1 MEPKNSAPYLNL
13 KSFLSLVDISSIQT
27 GEFKPVKV
35 IKESVGEGAEQNEVL
50 IFVTDEPE
58 FIDFLKSEG
67 ISGRMRSTQ
76 SQRVRDEKAR

>member
-1 MEPKNSAPYLNL
+1 MESKSLKKN
-13 KSFLSLVDISSIQT
+13 LSLKRLFQVIDVAEMQT
-27 GEFKPVKV
+27 GKFNPVKV
-35 IKESVGEGAEQNEVL
+35 TKENDVL

-76 SQRVRDEKAR
+76 SQRVRDEQGKI

>member
-1 MEPKNSAPYLNL
+1 MEQKSSGENLNL
-13 KSFLSLVDISSIQT
+13 KKFLSLIDISSIQA
-27 GEFKPVKV
+27 GDFNPVKV
-35 IKESVGEGAEQNEVL
+35 IKENDGL

-76 SQRVRDEKAR
+76 SQRSRDENHKFST

>member
-1 MEPKNSAPYLNL
+1 
-13 KSFLSLVDISSIQT
+13 
-27 GEFKPVKV
+27 VKV
-35 IKESVGEGAEQNEVL
+35 LKENKTL

-76 SQRVRDEKAR
+76 SQRVREDAAQ